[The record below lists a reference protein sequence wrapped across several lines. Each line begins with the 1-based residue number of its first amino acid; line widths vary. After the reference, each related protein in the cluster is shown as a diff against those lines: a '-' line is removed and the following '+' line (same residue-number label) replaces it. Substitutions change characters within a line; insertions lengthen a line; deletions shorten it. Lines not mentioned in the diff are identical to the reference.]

1 MVVNIIV
8 LVLLLLKLVN
18 LYMIMEV
25 SSNGNSA
32 YNATPPPHTLPSSE
46 HSRKRKQVC
55 KVAATPPAFAPANGA
70 KCLQKVL
77 KRTRVD
83 NLANQDSLE
92 PTCLHGRFGTGV
104 SVREKQYSCAKVCPL
119 SWSNAISEQWT
130 CLKNEEGFADIKA
143 KLVQGLALLESDSI
157 MPQIYRDSVPNE
169 QAQCLERQEQLLR
182 QSKGDANLQ
191 FAWPSLKNEE
201 EFADVKAKLI
211 KGLGIFSSDALIT
224 GIYRDSSSK
233 GQARQ
238 QAFDR
243 QEELT
248 REARGDANVQYAWH
262 GTSKTGVSGI
272 MLHGF
277 GQPRTP
283 KNGSAYG
290 VGVYLAPENHADVS
304 AVYADND
311 ENGEQHMLLCRVIL
325 GKPEPVLQGSDQFHP
340 SSEHFD
346 TGADDLSAPK
356 RLIVWSTHM
365 NTHILP
371 LYAVSFKLSPKWHEE
386 WYDHVGGIQQ
396 QVLGPTSP
404 CVSFPCL
411 FVILRQQLEPE
422 DLYFL
427 EQHYV
432 AFKAG
437 RLPREQLIKVC
448 RDVAGDALLVNAI
461 RQLNNCQKAKQQELL
476 KIKSLTSLS
485 SPISPS
491 FS

>member
-32 YNATPPPHTLPSSE
+32 HNATPPPHTLPSSE

-55 KVAATPPAFAPANGA
+55 KVATTPTAFAPANGA
-70 KCLQKVL
+70 KCVQKVS

-83 NLANQDSLE
+83 NLTNQDSLE
-92 PTCLHGRFGTGV
+92 PTCLHGRFGTRV
-104 SVREKQYSCAKVCPL
+104 SVREKQYSCTKVCPL

-130 CLKNEEGFADIKA
+130 CLKNQEGFAEIKA
-143 KLVQGLALLESDSI
+143 KVVEGLALLESDSV

-224 GIYRDSSSK
+224 GIYRDPSLK

-238 QAFDR
+238 QAFER

-346 TGADDLSAPK
+346 TGVDDLFAPK

-371 LYAVSFKLSPKWHEE
+371 LYAVSFKLSPKWH
-386 WYDHVGGIQQ
+386 D
-396 QVLGPTSP
+396 
-404 CVSFPCL
+404 F
-411 FVILRQQLEPE
+411 
-422 DLYFL
+422 
-427 EQHYV
+427 
-432 AFKAG
+432 
-437 RLPREQLIKVC
+437 
-448 RDVAGDALLVNAI
+448 
-461 RQLNNCQKAKQQELL
+461 
-476 KIKSLTSLS
+476 
-485 SPISPS
+485 SPS
-491 FS
+491 TCC

>member
-46 HSRKRKQVC
+46 HNRKRKQVC

-70 KCLQKVL
+70 KCLQKVS

-104 SVREKQYSCAKVCPL
+104 SVREKQYSCTKVCPL

-201 EFADVKAKLI
+201 EFADVKAKLL
-211 KGLGIFSSDALIT
+211 KGLGIFSSDVLIT

-238 QAFDR
+238 QAFER

-290 VGVYLAPENHADVS
+290 VGVYLAPENHADV
-304 AVYADND
+304 
-311 ENGEQHMLLCRVIL
+311 RW
-325 GKPEPVLQGSDQFHP
+325 
-340 SSEHFD
+340 
-346 TGADDLSAPK
+346 K
-356 RLIVWSTHM
+356 RLA
-365 NTHILP
+365 
-371 LYAVSFKLSPKWHEE
+371 YAFEMYSC
-386 WYDHVGGIQQ
+386 I
-396 QVLGPTSP
+396 
-404 CVSFPCL
+404 
-411 FVILRQQLEPE
+411 
-422 DLYFL
+422 
-427 EQHYV
+427 
-432 AFKAG
+432 
-437 RLPREQLIKVC
+437 
-448 RDVAGDALLVNAI
+448 
-461 RQLNNCQKAKQQELL
+461 
-476 KIKSLTSLS
+476 
-485 SPISPS
+485 
-491 FS
+491 FSVFF

>member
-92 PTCLHGRFGTGV
+92 PTCLPGRFGTGV

-290 VGVYLAPENHADVS
+290 VGVYLAPENHADVRWKCL
-304 AVYADND
+304 AYAF
-311 ENGEQHMLLCRVIL
+311 EMYLCI
-325 GKPEPVLQGSDQFHP
+325 
-340 SSEHFD
+340 
-346 TGADDLSAPK
+346 
-356 RLIVWSTHM
+356 
-365 NTHILP
+365 
-371 LYAVSFKLSPKWHEE
+371 
-386 WYDHVGGIQQ
+386 
-396 QVLGPTSP
+396 
-404 CVSFPCL
+404 
-411 FVILRQQLEPE
+411 
-422 DLYFL
+422 
-427 EQHYV
+427 
-432 AFKAG
+432 
-437 RLPREQLIKVC
+437 
-448 RDVAGDALLVNAI
+448 
-461 RQLNNCQKAKQQELL
+461 
-476 KIKSLTSLS
+476 
-485 SPISPS
+485 
-491 FS
+491 FSVFF

>member
-8 LVLLLLKLVN
+8 LVLVLLKLVN

-70 KCLQKVL
+70 KCLQKVS

-104 SVREKQYSCAKVCPL
+104 SVREKQYSCTKVCPL

-143 KLVQGLALLESDSI
+143 KLVRGLALLESDSI

-238 QAFDR
+238 QAFER

-448 RDVAGDALLVNAI
+448 RDVAGDELLVNAI
-461 RQLNNCQKAKQQELL
+461 RQLNKCQKAKQQELL

>member
-46 HSRKRKQVC
+46 HNRKRKQVC

-70 KCLQKVL
+70 KCLQKVS

-104 SVREKQYSCAKVCPL
+104 SVREKQYSCTKVCPL

-211 KGLGIFSSDALIT
+211 KGLGIFSSDVLIT

-238 QAFDR
+238 QAFER

-311 ENGEQHMLLCRVIL
+311 ENGEQHMLLCQVIL

-371 LYAVSFKLSPKWHEE
+371 LYAVSFKLSPKWHGKF
-386 WYDHVGGIQQ
+386 WI
-396 QVLGPTSP
+396 
-404 CVSFPCL
+404 
-411 FVILRQQLEPE
+411 
-422 DLYFL
+422 
-427 EQHYV
+427 
-432 AFKAG
+432 AF
-437 RLPREQLIKVC
+437 
-448 RDVAGDALLVNAI
+448 
-461 RQLNNCQKAKQQELL
+461 
-476 KIKSLTSLS
+476 
-485 SPISPS
+485 
-491 FS
+491 